1 MDAFSDPQAVA
12 RYVVNPQRLVP
23 GYADLQRMAGLILAE
38 RAPNDAQVLVL
49 GPGGGLELTM
59 EDHSESDFLKA
70 FLGWSL
76 IAAVVLF
83 SYLYLGVVPY
93 TGGIGF
99 RPCQPIVV
107 YSSSDVCINEGIVN
121 PSECKAGFDYL
132 AERKSSSVAV
142 EGLAFHLRL
151 ARRPPPSSI
160 VVQDNFA
167 KLDDGSFIH
176 TNETC
181 NIKQPIVEGRAVAQ
195 LSRHRYLYA
204 NRGQR

>member
-12 RYVVNPQRLVP
+12 RYVENPQRLVP
-23 GYADLQRMAGLILAE
+23 GYADLQRMAGLLLAE

-49 GPGGGLELTM
+49 GAGGLELTM

-76 IAAVVLF
+76 IANVVLF

-99 RPCQPIVV
+99 RPCQPIAL
-107 YSSSDVCINEGIVN
+107 YPSRDVCINEGIVN
-121 PSECKAGFDYL
+121 LSECKAGFASL
-132 AERKSSSVAV
+132 PERKRSSVAV
-142 EGLAFHLRL
+142 EGLAFHLRP

-167 KLDDGSFIH
+167 RLDDGSFIH
-176 TNETC
+176 LNETC
-181 NIKQPIVEGRAVAQ
+181 NSRQMVVEGRAVAQ

>member
-1 MDAFSDPQAVA
+1 MVAFSDPQRVA
-12 RYVVNPQRLVP
+12 RYTENPQRMVP
-23 GYADLQRMAGLILAE
+23 GYAELQRMAGLLLAE
-38 RAPNDAQVLVL
+38 RAPNDAQVLVVSA
-49 GPGGGLELTM
+49 GSGLELTM
-59 EDHSESDFLKA
+59 ADHSESDFLKA

-76 IAAVVLF
+76 IASVVLL

-93 TGGIGF
+93 AGGIGF
-99 RPCQPIVV
+99 RPCQPIAV
-107 YSSSDVCINEGIVN
+107 YSSIDVCINGGVVN
-121 PSECKAGFDYL
+121 PSECKAGFASL
-132 AERKSSSVAV
+132 AERKRPSVAV

-167 KLDDGSFIH
+167 RLDDGSSIH
-176 TNETC
+176 LNETC
-181 NIKQPIVEGRAVAQ
+181 NSRQMVVEGRAVEQ